1 MIPVR
6 LTLQGINSYQ
16 EPQEIDFTRL
26 SEAGLFGIFGKV
38 GAGKSTILDAI
49 SYALFEKT
57 ERLDHTGKNYNFTNL
72 RSKRLLIDYE
82 CLIDGLPY
90 RFVVK
95 GRRNKNDFEKVEF
108 DRSILTKIET
118 GEWQPVATTTED
130 LTGITYDNFKRM
142 VIIPQGRFQ
151 EFLELGDKDRTRML
165 MDLFRLERFD
175 LSDRVGVLSAR
186 NREALSALNAQL
198 DALGEATP
206 DALQARRDELV
217 ANQASLKTQE
227 TECKAR
233 TAEEQALDAL
243 RLKLDALNAAEAARD
258 ALAAQQETYRQREQ
272 RLNEF
277 EYATRHFRSLLDLRK
292 TIRADCA
299 RDTQRL
305 ADEQRLLTETTA
317 QLTADEAWLA
327 ALRPAYEAR
336 ETLLKRAADL
346 RLLRDVR
353 DLTAALE
360 RQAERIERG
369 RKLLAEKTRAL
380 DDLRRDREGR
390 MQNLKLQKR
399 ELPDL
404 PRLAAAKAWF
414 SRKTELGN
422 DKQRL
427 RADADRKAAEARAA
441 YETHL
446 LLPDEPT
453 VRSHFPAAFDF
464 QKSYAEWET
473 VFLNGR
479 ERFNDL
485 IQTVQAERLR
495 LSTRS
500 ELQRY
505 AASLVP
511 GEPCPLCQSVHH
523 DGPVHH
529 LSDFAPQLG
538 ELADRVRVLEEQ
550 RESLTQVQTHLLA
563 FDGEKRRIRREWE
576 RTDEALRTHLA
587 AFDWPEFSPDE
598 PQAVDAA
605 LTNAGRVQ
613 AAIQQ
618 AEIALETVEKTI
630 RDAEVELLEKFE
642 KPLAELTE
650 RQVRDE
656 ATRAVRRQQLT
667 TLAESDLADMPTE
680 ALLAEAARLEAE
692 HAHLTREVEGL
703 QQTIQRSAVE
713 QGSRRGVIQTLET
726 QVASHRAKLTDLD
739 TRLAEAL
746 GSSTFASLDAV
757 GAVLDQPIDPDA
769 ERRVI
774 DAFRTELAAAD
785 SHRARLR
792 AETSDQPYD
801 PVRHAAVRTEIGE
814 LERLIDRLKD
824 EAGKLGHQI
833 EQIEKQLASRVD
845 LLRQR
850 EALDARQA
858 DLATLTKLFKASGF
872 VNYVSAV
879 YLQNLC
885 NAANERFARMTRQ
898 QFRLEVYESRPST
911 YDFRIRDLLNEGKT
925 RSVGSLSGGQKF
937 QASLAL
943 ALALSD
949 TQPFFFLDE
958 GFGSLD
964 KESLAIVFDTLKSLR
979 KEARVV
985 GVISHVEEL
994 QQEIDCYLHVTHD
1007 EELGSRVK
1015 GSWEVV

>member
-16 EPQEIDFTRL
+16 EAQEIDFTRL
-26 SEAGLFGIFGKV
+26 AEAGLFGIFGKV

-82 CLIDGLPY
+82 CLIGGAPY

-95 GRRNKNDFEKVEF
+95 GRRNRNDFEKVEF
-108 DRSILTKIET
+108 DRSILTKTDT
-118 GEWQPVATTTED
+118 GEWQPVATTTEE

-175 LSDRVGVLSAR
+175 LSDRVAVLSAR

-206 DALQARRDELV
+206 DALQARRDDLA
-217 ANQASLKTQE
+217 ANQTSLKTRE
-227 TECKAR
+227 AECKAR

-243 RLKLDALNAAEAARD
+243 RLKLDALKAAEAARD
-258 ALAAQQETYRQREQ
+258 ALAAQQDAYQQRER

-277 EYATRHFRSLLDLRK
+277 EYATRHFRSLLDLQK
-292 TIRADCA
+292 TTRTDCA
-299 RDTQRL
+299 RDSRHL
-305 ADEQRLLTETTA
+305 AEEQRLLADATA
-317 QLTADEAWLA
+317 QLAADEARLA
-327 ALRPAYEAR
+327 ALQPAYEAR
-336 ETLLKRAADL
+336 ETLLQRAADL

-353 DLTAALE
+353 ELTTALE

-369 RKLLAEKTRAL
+369 RKLLEEKTNAL
-380 DDLRRDREGR
+380 NALRQDRESR
-390 MQNLKLQKR
+390 LQNLKIQKR
-399 ELPDL
+399 ELPDVQ
-404 PRLAAAKAWF
+404 RLAAAKAWF

-422 DKQRL
+422 EKLRL

-446 LLPDEPT
+446 LLPDEPGL
-453 VRSHFPAAFDF
+453 RSHFPATFDF
-464 QKSYAEWET
+464 QKTYAEWET

-485 IQTVQAERLR
+485 IQTVQTERLR

-538 ELADRVRVLEEQ
+538 ELAERIRLLEEQ

-563 FDGEKRRIRREWE
+563 FDGEKRRIRREWV
-576 RTDEALRTHLA
+576 RVDEALKTHLA

-598 PQAVDAA
+598 PQAVDEA
-605 LTNAGRVQ
+605 LANAGRVQ
-613 AAIQQ
+613 ARIQQ
-618 AEIALETVEKTI
+618 AELALETVEKTI
-630 RDAEVELLEKFE
+630 RATEAEISETFE

-656 ATRAVRRQQLT
+656 ATRAEKLRQLT
-667 TLAESDLADMPTE
+667 RLTEADVSDTPTE
-680 ALLAEAARLEAE
+680 ALLAEAARLETE

-703 QQTIQRSAVE
+703 QKTIQQREVE
-713 QGSRRGVIQTLET
+713 QGSRRGVIKTLEA
-726 QVASHRAKLTDLD
+726 QVAMHQAKLADLE
-739 TRLAEAL
+739 TRLAETL
-746 GSSTFASLDAV
+746 GHSAFASLEAV
-757 GAVLDQPIDPDA
+757 GAVLDQALDPDA
-769 ERRVI
+769 ERVAI
-774 DAFRTELAAAD
+774 DAFRTEFATAD

-801 PVRHAAVRTEIGE
+801 PVRHAAVKNEIGE
-814 LERLIDRLKD
+814 LQRHIDRLKD

-833 EQIEKQLASRVD
+833 EQIEKQLASRAD

-858 DLATLTKLFKASGF
+858 DLNTLTRLFKASGF

-925 RSVGSLSGGQKF
+925 RSVSSLSGGQKF

-1007 EELGSRVK
+1007 EEAGSKVR
-1015 GSWEVV
+1015 GSWEI

>member
-16 EPQEIDFTRL
+16 ETQEIDFTRL

-108 DRSILTKIET
+108 DRSILTKTET

-206 DALQARRDELV
+206 EALQARRDELA
-217 ANQASLKTQE
+217 ANQVELKTHE
-227 TECKAR
+227 AECKAR

-243 RLKLDALNAAEAARD
+243 RLKLDALEAAEAARD
-258 ALAAQQETYRQREQ
+258 ALAAQQQTYQQRER

-292 TIRADCA
+292 TTRADCA

-317 QLTADEAWLA
+317 QLTADEARLA
-327 ALRPAYEAR
+327 TLRPAYEAR

-346 RLLRDVR
+346 RLLREVR
-353 DLTAALE
+353 ELTATLE

-369 RKLLAEKTRAL
+369 RKLLEEKTRAL
-380 DDLRRDREGR
+380 DDLRQDREGR
-390 MQNLKLQKR
+390 IQNLKLQKR

-414 SRKTELGN
+414 SRKTELLN
-422 DKQRL
+422 EKLRL

-453 VRSHFPAAFDF
+453 LRSHFPPAFDF
-464 QKSYAEWET
+464 QKTYAEWET
-473 VFLNGR
+473 VFLSGR

-485 IQTVQAERLR
+485 IQTVQTERLR

-505 AASLVP
+505 AARLVP

-529 LSDFAPQLG
+529 LSDFAPQLSD
-538 ELADRVRVLEEQ
+538 LAERVRLLEEQ
-550 RESLTQVQTHLLA
+550 RESLTQVQTHLLS
-563 FDGEKRRIRREWE
+563 FDGEKRRIRQEWE
-576 RTDEALRTHLA
+576 RVDTTLKTHLA

-598 PQAVDAA
+598 PKAVDEA
-605 LTNAGRVQ
+605 LTNAGAVQ
-613 AAIQQ
+613 AAIQR

-630 RDAEVELLEKFE
+630 RATEVELSEKVE
-642 KPLAELTE
+642 KPLAELTQ

-656 ATRAVRRQQLT
+656 ATRAEKQRQLT
-667 TLAESDLADMPTE
+667 RLTEADVADVPTE

-692 HAHLTREVEGL
+692 HDSLTREFEGL
-703 QQTIQRSAVE
+703 QKTIQKSEVE

-726 QVASHRAKLTDLD
+726 QVATYRAKLTDLD

-746 GSSTFASLDAV
+746 NQSAFASLDAV
-757 GAVLDQPIDPDA
+757 GAVLDQPLDPDA
-769 ERRVI
+769 ERRAI
-774 DAFRTELAAAD
+774 DAFRAELAAAD
-785 SHRARLR
+785 GHRARLR
-792 AETSDQPYD
+792 AETSEQAYHPDL
-801 PVRHAAVRTEIGE
+801 HAALKAEIGALQE
-814 LERLIDRLKD
+814 KIDRLKG
-824 EAGKLGHQI
+824 EAGKLVNQI
-833 EQIEKQLASRVD
+833 QEIEKQLSNRAD
-845 LLRQR
+845 LLRQKD
-850 EALDARQA
+850 ALDARQA
-858 DLATLTKLFKASGF
+858 DLNTLTRLFKASGF

-979 KEARVV
+979 REARVV

-994 QQEIDCYLHVTHD
+994 QQEIDCYLHVSHD
-1007 EELGSRVK
+1007 EERGSWVK
-1015 GSWEVV
+1015 GSWEI

>member
-16 EPQEIDFTRL
+16 ETQEIDFTRL
-26 SEAGLFGIFGKV
+26 AEAGLFGIFGKV

-108 DRSILTKIET
+108 DRSILTKTET

-198 DALGEATP
+198 EALGEATLE
-206 DALQARRDELV
+206 ALQLRKVELE
-217 ANQASLKTQE
+217 ANQAELKTRE

-243 RLKLDALNAAEAARD
+243 RLKIESLKAAEAA
-258 ALAAQQETYRQREQ
+258 LETLTTQQETYRQREQ

-277 EYATRHFRSLLDLRK
+277 EAATRHFRSLFDLQR
-292 TIRADCA
+292 TTRADCA

-305 ADEQRLLTETTA
+305 ADERRLLTEATA
-317 QLTADEAWLA
+317 QLSAEATRLA
-327 ALRPAYEAR
+327 ALRPAYETR
-336 ETLLKRAADL
+336 ETLRQRAADL

-353 DLTAALE
+353 DLTAVLE

-369 RKLLAEKTRAL
+369 RKLLDEKTKTLDAL
-380 DDLRRDREGR
+380 RQDRESR
-390 MQNLKLQKR
+390 VQNLKLQKR
-399 ELPDL
+399 ELPDVQ
-404 PRLAAAKAWF
+404 RLAAAKAWF
-414 SRKTELGN
+414 SRKSELGN
-422 DKQRL
+422 DKLRL
-427 RADADRKAAEARAA
+427 RTEADRKAAEARAA
-441 YETHL
+441 YETQL

-453 VRSHFPAAFDF
+453 LRSHFPTAFDF
-464 QKSYAEWET
+464 QKTYADWET
-473 VFLNGR
+473 VFLSGR

-485 IQTVQAERLR
+485 IQTVQTERLR

-505 AASLVP
+505 AANLVP

-550 RESLTQVQTHLLA
+550 RESLTQVQTHLLT

-576 RTDEALRTHLA
+576 RTDEALRSHLA

-598 PQAVDAA
+598 PKAVDEA
-605 LTNAGRVQ
+605 LTHAGTVQ
-613 AAIQQ
+613 AAIRQ

-630 RDAEVELLEKFE
+630 RDTEAELLEKFE

-656 ATRAVRRQQLT
+656 ATRAAKRQQLT
-667 TLAESDLADMPTE
+667 VLTEADAADTPTE
-680 ALLAEAARLEAE
+680 ALPAEAARLEAE
-692 HAHLTREVEGL
+692 HGKLTQEFETL
-703 QQTIQRSAVE
+703 QKTIQQREVE

-726 QVASHRAKLTDLD
+726 QVATHRTKLTDLE
-739 TRLAEAL
+739 TRLADAL
-746 GSSTFASLDAV
+746 IQSTFASLDAV
-757 GAVLDQPIDPDA
+757 GAVLDQPLDPDA
-769 ERRVI
+769 ERKAI

-792 AETSDQPYD
+792 AEISDQPYD
-801 PVRHAAVRTEIGE
+801 PVRHAAVKTEIDD
-814 LERLIDRLKD
+814 LQRHIDRLKD

-833 EQIEKQLASRVD
+833 SQIEKQLASRAD
-845 LLRQR
+845 LLRQK

-858 DLATLTKLFKASGF
+858 DLAVLTRLFKASGF

-1007 EELGSRVK
+1007 EEEGSKVK
-1015 GSWEVV
+1015 GSWEI